1 MATDFRQL
9 LSSRL
14 RKLVPLATELS
25 GPAFARGRRRAQ
37 VIAVAASKG
46 GVGKTTTA
54 LNLAAG
60 LARFQGARAL
70 LVDLDPQGHVATSF
84 YSEPPPG
91 RPAVATLLSE
101 GKAKGRELMEA
112 AYGSAQEGLDLTP
125 SDKNLGTT
133 ESFLSTKIGKEFIL
147 RGILETTRTHYDFIL
162 FDCPPHLGTL
172 TLNALVAAD
181 HLLIPSDLTVLSL
194 EGIAD
199 ILSTVATLSE
209 GLNHSLHVLG
219 ILPTR
224 VDRRNR
230 ATNGVMEQSLRELY
244 GDYVL
249 RTEIPVSTAVNR
261 AQLSGQLIYDVEASN
276 KVAQGYR
283 DLVVEVSNKV
293 TRSLA

>member
-1 MATDFRQL
+1 MATDLRQL

-14 RKLVPLATELS
+14 RKLVPLTAEVPTLRHEK
-25 GPAFARGRRRAQ
+25 GNKKAQ
-37 VIAVAASKG
+37 VIAIAASKG

-60 LARFQGARAL
+60 LARFEGARVL

-84 YSEPPPG
+84 PTEPPPD
-91 RPAVATLLSE
+91 RPRVGVLLSE
-101 GKAKGRELMEA
+101 GKPRGRELIEA
-112 AYGSAQEGLDLTP
+112 AYPTAQEGLEVTP
-125 SDKNLGTT
+125 SDKSLGAT
-133 ESFLSTKIGKEFIL
+133 ESLISTKIGKEFIL
-147 RGILETTRTHYDFIL
+147 RGILEVTRTHYDYVV
-162 FDCPPHLGTL
+162 FDCPPHLGAL

-199 ILSTVATLSE
+199 ILGTVGTLAD
-209 GLNHSLHVLG
+209 GLNHSLNVLG

-230 ATNGVMEQSLRELY
+230 STNEVLEQSLRELY
-244 GDYVL
+244 AAHL
-249 RTEIPVSTAVNR
+249 LPCEIPVSTAVTR
-261 AQLSGQLIYDVEASN
+261 AQLEGRLIYDHDASS

-283 DLVVEVSNKV
+283 ALVVEVA
-293 TRSLA
+293 RRLHGARG